1 MFVSER
7 TMASAW
13 LTSTAA
19 VVCTGLRVLAASIR
33 QCRSVESWCHTSSQF
48 IKWIFSQPLLQSA
61 CGQAVV
67 AFEFYC

>member
-19 VVCTGLRVLAASIR
+19 VLLACKRRYTIADSPDIT
-33 QCRSVESWCHTSSQF
+33 RSMELSTSYHF
-48 IKWIFSQPLLQSA
+48 F
-61 CGQAVV
+61 
-67 AFEFYC
+67 FDN